1 MMILRLVGLRLITAA
16 ITLLFVSA
24 IVFAAVEVL
33 PGDVATN
40 VLGQFSSETARE
52 ALRQQLHLDEPP
64 VQRYLLWLGGLL
76 QGDLGIALSSRRP
89 ITEVLGPRVSNTLIL
104 SAAAILIYIPLALL
118 PAMLQALHRNRP
130 VDHAISTGTLVLA
143 SIPDFLLALFLLI
156 LFVVAL
162 PLLPAVSAVTGL
174 TDFIGWLRALVLP
187 ASTLAI
193 VMAVYAARMLRDNLI
208 EVLDAQ
214 HVLMARLRGLP
225 EWRVVWIHALP
236 NALLPT
242 LNITALNLTYLAGGV
257 VIVEKVFGFP
267 GFGSLMID
275 AIRFRDV
282 PLIEITVLLASAVYV
297 AANLLADI
305 AALLLNPKL
314 RQVRA

>member
-64 VQRYLLWLGGLL
+64 VDRYLLWLGGLL

-130 VDHAISTGTLVLA
+130 VDHAISTATLVLA